1 MSTLDHRNPHYRTG
15 LEADVAAMQVLARQ
29 SWGRFQPLLT
39 TAHWQALYN
48 NLNNPATYLSLLAK
62 GPCIVCETQ
71 GRLIGMAF
79 FIPSGYPDDIYAA
92 DWCQI
97 RFVTV
102 HPDYGGQGIGRK
114 LTDWCMEQARQNKEH
129 TIALHTSEMMA
140 NARHIYESMGF
151 VQVREL
157 APRLG
162 KRYWLY
168 TMAI

>member
-1 MSTLDHRNPHYRTG
+1 MRYSIGD
-15 LEADVAAMQVLARQ
+15 AAAVAQMQALALQ

-39 TAHWQALYN
+39 PAHWQALYN
-48 NLNNPATYLSLLAK
+48 NLNNPETYLSLLAK
-62 GPCIVCETQ
+62 GPCVVCETE
-71 GRLIGMAF
+71 GRFIGMAF

-102 HPDYGGQGIGRK
+102 HADYSGKGIGRK
-114 LTDWCMEQARQNKEH
+114 LTEWCIEQARLGKEH
-129 TIALHTSEMMA
+129 TIALHTSEMMP
-140 NARHIYESMGF
+140 NARHMYESMGF